1 MCALS
6 PFNAQVDALQD
17 RLNQSEI
24 FRGVESL
31 TIDRAQGRD
40 MDAVCVSFVCST
52 RRVAGELL
60 DDESRFNVA
69 ITRAKKK
76 LILIGDAETLKSSP
90 VIGRAIDFYRR
101 GDGPR
106 RSADAVRFRAQR
118 LADSAPASV
127 L

>member
-1 MCALS
+1 
-6 PFNAQVDALQD
+6 
-17 RLNQSEI
+17 
-24 FRGVESL
+24 
-31 TIDRAQGRD
+31 
-40 MDAVCVSFVCST
+40 MDAVCVSFVRSNDA
-52 RRVAGELL
+52 RVAGELL

-90 VIGRAIDFYRR
+90 VIGRAIDFYRAR
-101 GDGPR
+101 GWTAPLG
-106 RSADAVRFRAQR
+106 ADAVHFARRA